1 MKRFALPGCLLLAS
15 FPSLLFAQE
24 AVSDSLQRELQE
36 VEIMSVR
43 ATSTTPMAFT
53 DIGKEELKKRNTG
66 IDFPFLLSMTPGAVA
81 TSDAG
86 AGIGYT
92 GLRIRG
98 TDATRINVTANGI
111 PVNDAESHS
120 VFWVNLPDLA
130 SSVKDVQVQR
140 GVGTS
145 TNGAGAFGASI
156 NMRTSDYNT
165 QPYAGFSGS
174 YGSFATRKATLRA
187 GTGIIGG
194 HWALDLRLSSIGS
207 DGYIDRASAKLL
219 SYYVQASYYG
229 KNTTVRLVN
238 FAGKE
243 ETYHAWNYASKEEM
257 QEYGRRYNSCGY
269 MYTDS
274 TGKAH
279 YYDGQTD
286 NYIQKNFQ
294 LLVDHHFSDIWS
306 LNVGLHYTKGDGY
319 YQGPPQ
325 EVLYLRRKVLFW
337 T

>member
-130 SSVKDVQVQR
+130 SSVKDIQVQR

-174 YGSFATRKATLRA
+174 YGS
-187 GTGIIGG
+187 
-194 HWALDLRLSSIGS
+194 
-207 DGYIDRASAKLL
+207 
-219 SYYVQASYYG
+219 
-229 KNTTVRLVN
+229 
-238 FAGKE
+238 
-243 ETYHAWNYASKEEM
+243 
-257 QEYGRRYNSCGY
+257 
-269 MYTDS
+269 
-274 TGKAH
+274 
-279 YYDGQTD
+279 
-286 NYIQKNFQ
+286 
-294 LLVDHHFSDIWS
+294 
-306 LNVGLHYTKGDGY
+306 
-319 YQGPPQ
+319 
-325 EVLYLRRKVLFW
+325 
-337 T
+337 